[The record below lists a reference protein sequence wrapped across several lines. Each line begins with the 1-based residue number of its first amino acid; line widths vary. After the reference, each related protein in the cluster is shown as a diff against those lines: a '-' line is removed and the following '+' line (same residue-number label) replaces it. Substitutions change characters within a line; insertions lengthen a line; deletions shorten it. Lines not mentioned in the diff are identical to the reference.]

1 MGDEGSR
8 GARALRR
15 WALGSCRSNF
25 SRGVHASTGSRRVMM
40 IPDKKTKR
48 KNILTAVAILAF
60 MIFLFFFTLYN
71 TGVFDRQI

>member
-1 MGDEGSR
+1 
-8 GARALRR
+8 
-15 WALGSCRSNF
+15 
-25 SRGVHASTGSRRVMM
+25 MM
-40 IPDKKTKR
+40 VPDKKAKR